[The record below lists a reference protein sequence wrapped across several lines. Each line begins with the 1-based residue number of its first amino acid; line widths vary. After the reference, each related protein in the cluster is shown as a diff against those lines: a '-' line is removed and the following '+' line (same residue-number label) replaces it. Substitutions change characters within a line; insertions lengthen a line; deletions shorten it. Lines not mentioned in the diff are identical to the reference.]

1 MQAWLKA
8 FSAGRSSALSTVKYR
23 NPSGEGGPAG
33 LSSPGCEEHHP
44 VLSLSIVLPSELA
57 AALQHSLTSSSR
69 AAGVCWKKLWLV
81 DAPRQA
87 THYSRFPPLSP
98 HLQEGGGGA
107 HTPAHMHTSPLNSR
121 WPLSAPQIK
130 AGRVNSSSSWLG
142 VGGREALEPYIQYV
156 FKESMSCA
164 CGGRVNVAV
173 RKTCGWLRQT
183 KVAGV
188 TVPVTSGVRGALW
201 GRGSIW
207 QMPCMRERC

>member
-44 VLSLSIVLPSELA
+44 VLSLSIMLPSELA
-57 AALQHSLTSSSR
+57 AALQHSLSSSSR

-98 HLQEGGGGA
+98 HLRGGGGTYA
-107 HTPAHMHTSPLNSR
+107 STHAYKPTEQQVATISSTNQSR
-121 WPLSAPQIK
+121 QSQQQLVM
-130 AGRVNSSSSWLG
+130 AGC
-142 VGGREALEPYIQYV
+142 GRKRG
-156 FKESMSCA
+156 F
-164 CGGRVNVAV
+164 GAV
-173 RKTCGWLRQT
+173 Y
-183 KVAGV
+183 
-188 TVPVTSGVRGALW
+188 TVC
-201 GRGSIW
+201 I
-207 QMPCMRERC
+207 